1 MAFTDLEYQAVKKEV
16 HQFIE
21 SIRPPEHI
29 RNELDMV
36 YSINDQT
43 IDIGEQRPVWQGK
56 PDETNVLPSARIK
69 YIRSLDRWKIYW
81 MRKDMKWHLYSTELS
96 LADALKVVMAD
107 PDCCFFG

>member
-29 RNELDMV
+29 RNELDIV

-43 IDIGEQRPVWQGK
+43 IDIGEQRPVWQG
-56 PDETNVLPSARIK
+56 
-69 YIRSLDRWKIYW
+69 
-81 MRKDMKWHLYSTELS
+81 
-96 LADALKVVMAD
+96 
-107 PDCCFFG
+107 

>member
-29 RNELDMV
+29 RNELDIV

-43 IDIGEQRPVWQGK
+43 IDIGEQRPVWQGN
-56 PDETNVLPSARIK
+56 PGETNILPSA
-69 YIRSLDRWKIYW
+69 IYW
-81 MRKDMKWHLYSTELS
+81 MRKDMKWHQYSTELS
-96 LADALKVVMAD
+96 LTDALELVRAD

>member
-29 RNELDMV
+29 RNELDIV

-43 IDIGEQRPVWQGK
+43 IDIGERAPCGRATQVKQTSCHQQESSTYVLWIDGK
-56 PDETNVLPSARIK
+56 SIGCGRI
-69 YIRSLDRWKIYW
+69 
-81 MRKDMKWHLYSTELS
+81 
-96 LADALKVVMAD
+96 
-107 PDCCFFG
+107 

>member
-29 RNELDMV
+29 RNELDIV

-43 IDIGEQRPVWQGK
+43 IDIGEQRPVWQATQVKQTSCHQQESSTYVLWIDGK
-56 PDETNVLPSARIK
+56 SIGCGRI
-69 YIRSLDRWKIYW
+69 
-81 MRKDMKWHLYSTELS
+81 
-96 LADALKVVMAD
+96 
-107 PDCCFFG
+107 

>member
-29 RNELDMV
+29 RNELDIV

-43 IDIGEQRPVWQGK
+43 IDIGEQRPVWQGN
-56 PDETNVLPSARIK
+56 PGETNILPSARIK

-81 MRKDMKWHLYSTELS
+81 MRKDMKWHQYSTELS
-96 LADALKVVMAD
+96 LTDALELVRAD
-107 PDCCFFG
+107 PDCSFFG

>member
-29 RNELDMV
+29 RNELDIV

-43 IDIGEQRPVWQGK
+43 IDIGEQRPVWQGN
-56 PDETNVLPSARIK
+56 PGETNIL
-69 YIRSLDRWKIYW
+69 
-81 MRKDMKWHLYSTELS
+81 
-96 LADALKVVMAD
+96 
-107 PDCCFFG
+107 

>member
-1 MAFTDLEYQAVKKEV
+1 MAFTDLEYQAVNKEV
-16 HQFIE
+16 QQFVD
-21 SIRPPEHI
+21 SIRPPESVRH
-29 RNELDMV
+29 ELDIV

-56 PDETNVLPSARIK
+56 PGETSALPSARIK

-81 MRKDMKWHLYSTELS
+81 MRKDMKWHLYSVELT
-96 LADALKVVMAD
+96 LAEALEVIRVD

>member
-29 RNELDMV
+29 RNELDIV

-56 PDETNVLPSARIK
+56 PGETSDLPSARIK

-81 MRKDMKWHLYSTELS
+81 MRKDMRWHLYDTAETLTE
-96 LADALKVVMAD
+96 ALEVVMVD
-107 PDCCFFG
+107 QDCCFFG